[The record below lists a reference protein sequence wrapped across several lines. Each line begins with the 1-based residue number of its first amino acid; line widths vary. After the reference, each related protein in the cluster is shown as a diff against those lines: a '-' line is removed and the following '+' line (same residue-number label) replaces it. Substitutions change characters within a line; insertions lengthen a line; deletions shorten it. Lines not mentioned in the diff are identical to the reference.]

1 MKNIQLKDFE
11 SALKQLNQTVEKM
24 EKGGL
29 SLESSLVEFEQGVAL
44 IRYCQDLLKKAE
56 QKIQIY
62 NKEKNQLES
71 FNDPDEVSGQSD

>member
-1 MKNIQLKDFE
+1 MTAKTRPKDFE

-29 SLESSLVEFEQGVAL
+29 SLEESLVEFEQGVML

-62 NKEKNQLES
+62 NKEKNQLEF
-71 FNDPDEVSGQSD
+71 FNDPDETNN

>member
-1 MKNIQLKDFE
+1 MTAKTSPKDFE

-29 SLESSLVEFEQGVAL
+29 SLEDSLVEFEQGVAL

-62 NKEKNQLES
+62 NKEKNQLDS
-71 FNDPDEVSGQSD
+71 FNDPEGNGNSN

>member
-1 MKNIQLKDFE
+1 MKNIQPKDFE

-29 SLESSLVEFEQGVAL
+29 SLEDSLVEFEQGVAL

-62 NKEKNQLES
+62 NKEKNQLDS
-71 FNDPDEVSGQSD
+71 FNDPEDDDGQSD

>member
-1 MKNIQLKDFE
+1 MKKIQPKDFE

-29 SLESSLVEFEQGVAL
+29 SLEDSLVEFEQGVAL

-62 NKEKNQLES
+62 NKQKNQLES
-71 FNDPDEVSGQSD
+71 FNDSESNDGQAD

>member
-1 MKNIQLKDFE
+1 MKNIPPKDFE

-29 SLESSLVEFEQGVAL
+29 SLEDSLIEFEQGVAL

-71 FNDPDEVSGQSD
+71 FNDSEDDQTD